1 MVIAVIATVLAD
13 TLFAISAVFQQSAAS
28 KLDSSLNMRF
38 ALICQLFKNKRWV
51 YGFLIALLGYAFQIF
66 ALSTSSLLVV
76 QPLIILNFVI
86 ALPLSAYFV
95 QKRKMTFIEI
105 FSTCLIT
112 LGLVGFLLISN
123 TKGGIS
129 NPSQSGWIITLAFI
143 LGSYF
148 LLGAVSVRVYDP
160 TKSILQALMGGVANV
175 LFALLAKSLSS
186 IVADSYRH
194 NHSLIKLASPL
205 FLSWE
210 FPMIL
215 AAFYLVL
222 ISVQSA
228 FQGKSLGWSLP
239 TLTVINPIVSLIIGL
254 VVLHETQRNSP
265 LAISMESI
273 LAMLCLF
280 GIFSLA
286 RIEQSVE

>member
-28 KLDSSLNMRF
+28 TLDPKLNLKF
-38 ALICQLFKNKRWV
+38 ALIHQLFKNRRWV
-51 YGFLIALLGYAFQIF
+51 YGFLISLLGYAFQIF
-66 ALSTSSLLVV
+66 ALSKSSLLVV

-86 ALPLSAYFV
+86 ALPLSVYFV
-95 QKRKMTFIEI
+95 QKRNMTFIEI
-105 FSTCLIT
+105 FSTSLIT

-129 NPSQSGWIITLAFI
+129 NPSQSGWIVTLASLLASYFI
-143 LGSYF
+143 LGT
-148 LLGAVSVRVYDP
+148 VSVRVYDP
-160 TKSILQALMGGVANV
+160 AKSVLQALMGGIANV
-175 LFALLAKSLSS
+175 LFAVLAKSLSS

-194 NHSLIKLASPL
+194 SHSLVKLVSPL

-254 VVLHETQRNSP
+254 IVLHETQRNSP
-265 LAISMESI
+265 LAISLESI
-273 LAMLCLF
+273 SAILCLF
-280 GIFSLA
+280 GIFNLA